1 MGKSRKSK
9 SAKGGR
15 KNSVPAAENPNS
27 LVYKGP
33 LFPRASMQA
42 NHVDVVRLV
51 FSTQVTASASGNIY
65 VVTTN
70 NPGSA
75 TDFAAYAGL
84 YTEFRVIAS
93 RVQWVP
99 IAQGFQSGA
108 QTNVQ
113 QPVVVYSSRGD
124 NTFSAPSNFANAYD
138 NDGAKVHNI
147 GKQFSVTM
155 RMSGDGDS
163 AWGLTLSPGLSW
175 CIYVYSNGLTASAAY
190 GYTFCDYL
198 VQFRGR
204 Y

>member
-1 MGKSRKSK
+1 MGKSHKSK

-15 KNSVPAAENPNS
+15 KSSIPAAEDPNS
-27 LVYKGP
+27 LVYRGP
-33 LFPRASMQA
+33 LYPRASMQA
-42 NHVDVVRLV
+42 NHVEVVRLV
-51 FSTQVTASASGNIY
+51 FSAQVPSSASGGIY
-65 VVTTN
+65 VVVTN

-75 TDFAAYAGL
+75 SDFAAFAGL
-84 YTEFRVIAS
+84 YTEYRCLAS

-99 IAQGFQSGA
+99 IAQGFQSGV
-108 QTNVQ
+108 QMNVQ
-113 QPVVVYSSRGD
+113 QPLIVYTSRGA
-124 NTFSAPSNFANAYD
+124 NVFSSPGTYVNAYD

-147 GKQFSVTM
+147 GRQFSTTL

-163 AWGLTLSPGLSW
+163 AWLSTTAPAVTW
-175 CIYVYSNGLTASAAY
+175 CLYLFASGLTASSAY